1 KTDLLQDFSH
11 GCFTSAS
18 WKNLGCSCN
27 LSLIEIGFWK
37 NTFWQFCTFVN
48 DVRPKKGDK
57 KPLFVIL
64 SGASS

>member
-1 KTDLLQDFSH
+1 MSLVSKKTSH
-11 GCFTSAS
+11 G
-18 WKNLGCSCN
+18 
-27 LSLIEIGFWK
+27 E
-37 NTFWQFCTFVN
+37 CTFVN

>member
-1 KTDLLQDFSH
+1 MLKRLLRHPFYEKAMTYIAVVYVFLIVLELMD
-11 GCFTSAS
+11 AS
-18 WKNLGCSCN
+18 
-27 LSLIEIGFWK
+27 
-37 NTFWQFCTFVN
+37 CTFVN